1 MLELVAALS
10 LFVALHSIPAVP
22 AVRGRLIAAVG
33 RPIYFGAYSVVSLLA
48 LGWVFYAAL
57 LVDYIPLWDVAPWQ
71 AHVTFLAAP
80 IGLFFVLA
88 GLLSVNPLSI
98 SVRQGNKPGA
108 IVRITRHP
116 VLVGFLFWSL
126 GHVVPNGDL
135 RSVILFGGFAL
146 FSLGGMAMT
155 EKRARKRLGNAWSA
169 AAAKNATI
177 PFAAILS
184 GKTRLAV
191 DGPMLL
197 AAVLTGLTVWWL
209 LAGGHA
215 VLFGADPMAYF

>member
-1 MLELVAALS
+1 MLELVAALL

-33 RPIYFGAYSVVSLLA
+33 RPTYFGAYSVVSLMT

-57 LVDYIPLWDVAPWQ
+57 SVDYIPLWDVAPWQ

-88 GLLSVNPLSI
+88 GLLSVNPMSI
-98 SVRQGNKPGA
+98 SVRQGQAPGA

-116 VLVGFLFWSL
+116 VLIGFLFWSL

-135 RSVILFGGFAL
+135 RSVILFGGLTL
-146 FSLGGMAMT
+146 FSLGGMAMA
-155 EKRARKRLGNAWSA
+155 EKRARKRLANAW
-169 AAAKNATI
+169 NATAAGSATV
-177 PFAAILS
+177 PFAAMLS
-184 GKTRLAV
+184 GKTRIAV
-191 DGPMLL
+191 DRPMLL
-197 AAVLTGLTVWWL
+197 AAMLTGLSVWWL

-215 VLFGADPMAYF
+215 MLFGADPMTYL

>member
-1 MLELVAALS
+1 MLELVAALL

-33 RPIYFGAYSVVSLLA
+33 RPTYFGAYSVVSLMM

-57 LVDYIPLWDVAPWQ
+57 SVDYIPLWDVAPWQ

-88 GLLSVNPLSI
+88 GLLSVNPMSI
-98 SVRQGNKPGA
+98 SVRQGQVPGA

-116 VLVGFLFWSL
+116 VLIGFLFWSL

-135 RSVILFGGFAL
+135 RSVILFGGLAL
-146 FSLGGMAMT
+146 FSLGGMAMA
-155 EKRARKRLGNAWSA
+155 EKRARKRLGDAWNTTAAGSA
-169 AAAKNATI
+169 TV

-184 GKTRLAV
+184 GKTRIAV
-191 DGPMLL
+191 DKPMLL
-197 AAVLTGLTVWWL
+197 AAMLTGLSVWWL
-209 LAGGHA
+209 LVGGHA
-215 VLFGADPMAYF
+215 TLFGADPMTYL

>member
-22 AVRGRLIAAVG
+22 AVRGRLITAIG
-33 RPIYFGAYSVVSLLA
+33 RPTYFGLYSVVSLLVLA
-48 LGWVFYAAL
+48 WVFYAAL
-57 LVDYIPLWDVAPWQ
+57 SVDYIPLWEVAPWQ

-80 IGLFFVLA
+80 LGLFFVLA

-98 SVRQGNKPGA
+98 TVRQGHEPGA

-116 VLVGFLFWSL
+116 VFVGFLFWSL
-126 GHVVPNGDL
+126 GHVLPNGDL

-146 FSLGGMAMT
+146 FSLGGMVLA
-155 EKRARKRLGNAWSA
+155 EKRARKRLGDAWTA
-169 AAAKNATI
+169 AAASTATM
-177 PFAAILS
+177 PFAAVLF
-184 GKTRLAV
+184 GRTRIAL

-197 AAVLTGLTVWWL
+197 AAALTGLTVWWL

-215 VLFGADPMAYF
+215 MLFGADPMAYL

>member
-1 MLELVAALS
+1 M
-10 LFVALHSIPAVP
+10 
-22 AVRGRLIAAVG
+22 
-33 RPIYFGAYSVVSLLA
+33 
-48 LGWVFYAAL
+48 
-57 LVDYIPLWDVAPWQ
+57 
-71 AHVTFLAAP
+71 
-80 IGLFFVLA
+80 LA

-98 SVRQGNKPGA
+98 SVRQGQRPGA

-155 EKRARKRLGNAWSA
+155 EKRARKRLGDAWSA
-169 AAAKNATI
+169 TAAGSATV

-197 AAVLTGLTVWWL
+197 AAALTALTIWWL

-215 VLFGADPMAYF
+215 ALFGADPMAYL

>member
-22 AVRGRLIAAVG
+22 AVRGRLIAAIG
-33 RPIYFGAYSVVSLLA
+33 RPTYFGLYSVVSLLA

-57 LVDYIPLWDVAPWQ
+57 SVEYVPLWDVAPWQ

-98 SVRQGNKPGA
+98 SVRQGEKRGA
-108 IVRITRHP
+108 IVHITRHP

-155 EKRARKRLGNAWSA
+155 EKRARKRLGGAWSA
-169 AAAKNATI
+169 TAGESSTV
-177 PFAAILS
+177 PFAAILT
-184 GKTRLAV
+184 GKTRIAV
-191 DGPMLL
+191 DEPMLL
-197 AAVLTGLTVWWL
+197 AAALTGLTVWWL

-215 VLFGADPMAYF
+215 ALFGADPMAYL